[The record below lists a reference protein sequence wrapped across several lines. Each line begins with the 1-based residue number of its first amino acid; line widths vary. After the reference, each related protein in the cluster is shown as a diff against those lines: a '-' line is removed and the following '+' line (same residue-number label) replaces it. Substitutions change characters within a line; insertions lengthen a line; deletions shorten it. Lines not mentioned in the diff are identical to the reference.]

1 MRPCR
6 GRARRASRAYRPPS
20 SCRRV
25 HVTDSPAYGPTL
37 GVVGMAVPEAVA
49 IATAVCALVG
59 EPRLLVDLA
68 FAADEVP
75 RREQGPDH
83 VFAEAD

>member
-1 MRPCR
+1 
-6 GRARRASRAYRPPS
+6 
-20 SCRRV
+20 
-25 HVTDSPAYGPTL
+25 
-37 GVVGMAVPEAVA
+37 MAVPEAVA
-49 IATAVCALVG
+49 IATSVCALVG

-75 RREQGPDH
+75 RREQVPDH